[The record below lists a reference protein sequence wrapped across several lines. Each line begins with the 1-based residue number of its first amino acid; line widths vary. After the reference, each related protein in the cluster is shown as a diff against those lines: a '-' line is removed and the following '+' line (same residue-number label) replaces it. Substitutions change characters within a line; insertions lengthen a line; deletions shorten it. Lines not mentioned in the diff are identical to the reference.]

1 MNRTYRI
8 TPIQHPDR
16 GAPFAYRPLLSRL
29 PLAPPL
35 IIQLD
40 TWDEDDELIVPTE
53 EELSNM
59 ICHLTLETPAGETA
73 AQVKISDTEVVP
85 MLYGT
90 LITTPKQM
98 LDTAGAPGVYFCFP
112 DVSVR
117 FPGRF
122 RLKAYVT
129 RLHGGAALDS
139 CYTEPF
145 EVIPEAQYVE
155 PPITDLT
162 RHFHAQGLVN
172 FGIPANDW

>member
-1 MNRTYRI
+1 
-8 TPIQHPDR
+8 
-16 GAPFAYRPLLSRL
+16 
-29 PLAPPL
+29 
-35 IIQLD
+35 
-40 TWDEDDELIVPTE
+40 
-53 EELSNM
+53 M

-73 AQVKISDTEVVP
+73 AQVKISETEVVP

-129 RLHGGAALDS
+129 RLHG
-139 CYTEPF
+139 
-145 EVIPEAQYVE
+145 
-155 PPITDLT
+155 
-162 RHFHAQGLVN
+162 
-172 FGIPANDW
+172 